1 MRSISDPSA
10 PAVRGLFGPRRWTT
24 LDTLAALCILGTVP
38 TVLMASDPGAAPGFR
53 FAGIAFSLALLG
65 LPWLA
70 LDLLARPL
78 RRGALRAVAGAAM
91 LALLALWWW
100 AFRDAYMV
108 PENSDPQNAL
118 IFVVLP
124 LYGAAAAV
132 AAGVTLRLLDRRTA
146 P

>member
-1 MRSISDPSA
+1 MPSISDRPVSG
-10 PAVRGLFGPRRWTT
+10 PFGPRRWTG
-24 LDTLAALCILGTVP
+24 LDMLAVLCILGTVP
-38 TVLMASDPGAAPGFR
+38 TILMASDPGAASGFR
-53 FAGIAFSLALLG
+53 IGGLLFALAFLC

-78 RRGALRAVAGAAM
+78 RGRALRAVAGTAM
-91 LALLALWWW
+91 LVLLALWWW

-118 IFVVLP
+118 IFAVLPIYGTVAAVVL
-124 LYGAAAAV
+124 GIA
-132 AAGVTLRLLDRRTA
+132 LRLLDRRTA